1 MIADPARSP
10 FDAEAL
16 EVLKALGK
24 TLSQINLYN
33 SSHPA
38 VKTLLA
44 ETAARLGSMLAE
56 ARGGELAYSIDGGN
70 VVANGKLIGTV
81 SQLPTS
87 VGNTFARFKLHSV
100 TLKLGV
106 TAEELAAF
114 CELAGLRPEQA
125 KGVQA
130 AEFIAQKGVTHISLN
145 EAVYTKVEKA
155 DDAPPPDEVGAGAA
169 GPGGAAA
176 RAEAEAQAAESIVQA
191 VNSEA
196 PIDKAI
202 AELVRMAVK
211 DPADQARV
219 LDAVMR
225 RLRDDIEKRVNEATT
240 ELKRQKQTLEGEAT
254 RTQGVLE
261 GIAEGVVVVDEQGK
275 VLMMNPEAENVF
287 GARLAQ
293 MAGKPV
299 SDGTKDEHL
308 LSMAKSLTIP
318 PDRPPEKDAEL
329 KATDDTRR
337 TLRAS
342 TVVIQ
347 NEAGKPVGMVSA
359 LSDKAKQ
366 REFDRMEREFIAH
379 VTHELRSPLT
389 SIKAALEIMEGMVT
403 GKLDDEG
410 GRMFRN
416 AQRNTE
422 RLEAL
427 INSILDFSKIESG
440 QMTVMPERS
449 GASKIAAEAVE
460 SMRPW
465 TLKKGLR
472 VEMTD
477 KAGGAEVMADVPRTV
492 QVMVNLLSNA
502 IKFTPK
508 GGSIIVTV
516 SPAPGSQEPAVLYS
530 VKDSGPGIE
539 KDQQEKVFE
548 KFVQIASGERHVG
561 GTGLGL
567 AIAKALVHL
576 QKGKMWIESEPGRG
590 ADFRFTLP
598 VYKPPT
604 DVAAARR
611 AAPVQKKWWQKLLG
625 L

>member
-1 MIADPARSP
+1 
-10 FDAEAL
+10 
-16 EVLKALGK
+16 
-24 TLSQINLYN
+24 
-33 SSHPA
+33 
-38 VKTLLA
+38 
-44 ETAARLGSMLAE
+44 
-56 ARGGELAYSIDGGN
+56 
-70 VVANGKLIGTV
+70 
-81 SQLPTS
+81 
-87 VGNTFARFKLHSV
+87 
-100 TLKLGV
+100 
-106 TAEELAAF
+106 
-114 CELAGLRPEQA
+114 
-125 KGVQA
+125 
-130 AEFIAQKGVTHISLN
+130 
-145 EAVYTKVEKA
+145 
-155 DDAPPPDEVGAGAA
+155 
-169 GPGGAAA
+169 
-176 RAEAEAQAAESIVQA
+176 
-191 VNSEA
+191 
-196 PIDKAI
+196 
-202 AELVRMAVK
+202 
-211 DPADQARV
+211 
-219 LDAVMR
+219 
-225 RLRDDIEKRVNEATT
+225 
-240 ELKRQKQTLEGEAT
+240 
-254 RTQGVLE
+254 
-261 GIAEGVVVVDEQGK
+261 
-275 VLMMNPEAENVF
+275 
-287 GARLAQ
+287 
-293 MAGKPV
+293 
-299 SDGTKDEHL
+299 
-308 LSMAKSLTIP
+308 
-318 PDRPPEKDAEL
+318 
-329 KATDDTRR
+329 
-337 TLRAS
+337 
-342 TVVIQ
+342 
-347 NEAGKPVGMVSA
+347 
-359 LSDKAKQ
+359 
-366 REFDRMEREFIAH
+366 
-379 VTHELRSPLT
+379 
-389 SIKAALEIMEGMVT
+389 MEGMVT

-477 KAGGAEVMADVPRTV
+477 KAGGAEVLADVPRTV

-508 GGSIIVTV
+508 GGAINVTV

-530 VKDSGPGIE
+530 VKDSGPGIA

-611 AAPVQKKWWQKLLG
+611 VVTVKKTWWQKLLG

>member
-1 MIADPARSP
+1 
-10 FDAEAL
+10 
-16 EVLKALGK
+16 
-24 TLSQINLYN
+24 
-33 SSHPA
+33 
-38 VKTLLA
+38 
-44 ETAARLGSMLAE
+44 MLAE
-56 ARGGELAYSIDGGN
+56 APGGELAYSLDGGN

-81 SQLPTS
+81 SQLPSS

-106 TAEELAAF
+106 TAEELSAF

-130 AEFIAQKGVTHISLN
+130 SDFIAQKGVSHITLN
-145 EAVYTKVEKA
+145 EAVYSKVEKSE
-155 DDAPPPDEVGAGAA
+155 DAPLPDEVGVEALVQ
-169 GPGGAAA
+169 AAA
-176 RAEAEAQAAESIVQA
+176 SD
-191 VNSEA
+191 A
-196 PIDKAI
+196 PIDATI
-202 AELVRMAVK
+202 AELVRVAVK
-211 DPADQARV
+211 DPTDQARV
-219 LDAVMR
+219 LEAVMR

-275 VLMMNPEAENVF
+275 VLTMNPEAENVF
-287 GARLAQ
+287 GSRLSE

-299 SDGTKDEHL
+299 AHGAKDEHL
-308 LSMAKSLTIP
+308 VAMAKDLTIP
-318 PDRPPEKDAEL
+318 TDRPPEKEAEL

-389 SIKAALEIMEGMVT
+389 SIKAALEIMEGMVS

-410 GRMFRN
+410 GRMFRT

-422 RLEAL
+422 RLEVL

-440 QMTVMPERS
+440 QMTVLPERS
-449 GASKIAAEAVE
+449 GAAKIAAEAVE

-472 VEMTD
+472 VELAD
-477 KAGGAEVMADVPRTV
+477 RASGAEVLADVPRTV

-502 IKFTPK
+502 IKFTPS
-508 GGSIIVTV
+508 GGSINVTV

-530 VKDSGPGIE
+530 VKDSGPGIA

-598 VYKPPT
+598 VYKAPT
-604 DVAAARR
+604 DTAAVRPKA
-611 AAPVQKKWWQKLLG
+611 VVKSWWQKLLG

>member
-1 MIADPARSP
+1 MADAARTP
-10 FDAEAL
+10 FDAQAL

-24 TLSQINLYN
+24 TLSQINLY
-33 SSHPA
+33 SVSHPA
-38 VKTLLA
+38 VRSLLA

-56 ARGGELAYSIDGGN
+56 AAGGELAYSIDGGN
-70 VVANGKLIGTV
+70 VVANGRLIGTV
-81 SQLPTS
+81 AQLPTS
-87 VGNTFARFKLHSV
+87 LPNTFTRFKLHSV

-114 CELAGLRPEQA
+114 CELAGLRPEAA

-130 AEFIAQKGVTHISLN
+130 ADFIAQKGVSHITLN

-155 DDAPPPDEVGAGAA
+155 EEGPAPAEVGAPAAGA
-169 GPGGAAA
+169 GPGAGEGDGKAV
-176 RAEAEAQAAESIVQA
+176 AEGLVQSA
-191 VNSEA
+191 SSEQ
-196 PIDKAI
+196 PIDAVI
-202 AELVRMAVK
+202 ADLVRAAVK
-211 DPADQARV
+211 DPSDQMRV
-219 LDAVMR
+219 MEAVLK
-225 RLRDDIEKRVNEATT
+225 RLRDDVEKRVNEATV

-287 GARLAQ
+287 GTRLAE

-299 SDGTKDEHL
+299 VQGAKDEHL
-308 LSMAKSLTIP
+308 VAMAKDLVIP
-318 PDRPPEKDAEL
+318 PDRPAEKAAEV
-329 KATDDTRR
+329 KATDDTKR

-359 LSDKAKQ
+359 LTDKAKQ
-366 REFDRMEREFIAH
+366 RELERMEREFIAH

-389 SIKAALEIMEGMVT
+389 SIKAALEIMEGMVS

-410 GRMFRN
+410 GRMFRT

-422 RLEAL
+422 RLESL

-440 QMTVMPERS
+440 QMTVLPERAAA
-449 GASKIAAEAVE
+449 GKIAAEAVE

-465 TLKKGLR
+465 TVKKGLR
-472 VEMTD
+472 VELSD
-477 KAGGAEVMADVPRTV
+477 KAVGAEVSADVPRTV
-492 QVMVNLLSNA
+492 QVLINLLSNA
-502 IKFTPK
+502 IKFTPS
-508 GGSIIVTV
+508 GGAISV
-516 SPAPGSQEPAVLYS
+516 SVQPAPGGGEPAVLYS
-530 VKDSGPGIE
+530 VKDSGPGIP

-548 KFVQIASGERHVG
+548 KFVQIASGEKHVG

-598 VYKPPT
+598 VYKAPAEASAVRAKPPEKT
-604 DVAAARR
+604 
-611 AAPVQKKWWQKLLG
+611 WWQKLLG